1 MRKGTGQMI
10 VRDLIAWLEKLPQ
23 SEEVKWESRRGG
35 IIALMIHDIDD
46 PYDDYES
53 GPVYAK

>member
-1 MRKGTGQMI
+1 MI

-23 SEEVKWESRRGG
+23 GEEVKWESRRGG

-46 PYDDYES
+46 PNDDYES